1 MNSSRIVFSTL
12 VLALFLI
19 PSLSFGQGNEGTI
32 ESSWNRPSSA
42 PAERVVSPPRAVVKS
57 SGEDMDYSRNTW
69 DRGRSESSRPWPKL
83 SSNPTTQEYYDV
95 NTAVI
100 DSLSHLYC
108 LSSNYIG
115 TLRIRNQQAMQMK
128 DPQMRQFAYDGKP
141 VAASSGQPSLQ
152 ALHKELMQLLDRC
165 LVGR

>member
-1 MNSSRIVFSTL
+1 MNCIRIAFST
-12 VLALFLI
+12 FLLTMFLL

-32 ESSWNRPSSA
+32 EASWNRAPSA
-42 PAERVVSPPRAVVKS
+42 PTERVVTPPAPAKKS
-57 SGEDMDYSRNTW
+57 ETRDMSYTKTAW
-69 DRGRSESSRPWPKL
+69 ESQRTNASRPWPAL
-83 SSNPTTQEYYDV
+83 SANPTAKEYFDV

-115 TLRIRNQQAMQMK
+115 TLRIRNQQAMQSK
-128 DPQMRQFAYDGKP
+128 EPSMRQFDYDGKP
-141 VAASSGQPSLQ
+141 VPASSGQPSLQ
-152 ALHKELMQLLDRC
+152 ALHKELLQLLDRC